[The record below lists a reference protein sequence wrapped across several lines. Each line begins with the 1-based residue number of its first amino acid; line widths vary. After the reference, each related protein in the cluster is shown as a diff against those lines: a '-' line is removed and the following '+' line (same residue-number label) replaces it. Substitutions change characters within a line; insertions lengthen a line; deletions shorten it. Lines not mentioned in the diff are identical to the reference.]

1 MHPQYCHYHHLFLQ
15 DDGCIASVSVYQ
27 ESGNM
32 SAVKN
37 HKITLIKPQA
47 SGYGFSIRG
56 GIEHKIGI
64 YVSEVD
70 VGSEAHLGGLQP
82 GDQITKI
89 CGVPV
94 HAATHKEAVAL
105 ILKRQKLVLKVIS
118 GGVIP
123 VKVRRS
129 EPLCWAPVKQPPVEE
144 VHGRPPSV
152 IETHGRPASVN
163 EAKLRPLVV
172 SDTSDYPGTMKTNK
186 STDSDMECPEQKI
199 TISLSGHQGLGCSIC
214 KVGRQLV

>member
-1 MHPQYCHYHHLFLQ
+1 M
-15 DDGCIASVSVYQ
+15 SVYQ
-27 ESGNM
+27 ERGNM

-37 HKITLIKPQA
+37 HKITLIKPQ
-47 SGYGFSIRG
+47 STGYGFSIRG

-64 YVSEVD
+64 YVSEVE

-105 ILKRQKLVLKVIS
+105 ILNRQKLVLKVIS

-129 EPLCWAPVKQPPVEE
+129 EPLSWAPVKPPASEPHGRPLSVNEA
-144 VHGRPPSV
+144 HGRPPSV
-152 IETHGRPASVN
+152 N
-163 EAKLRPLVV
+163 ESNLRQAVV
-172 SDTSDYPGTMKTNK
+172 SDTSDYHHETMKTNK

-199 TISLSGHQGLGCSIC
+199 TISLTGHQGLGCSIC
-214 KVGRQLV
+214 KVGKMYCTNRQQF